1 MTPTVLQGLIT
12 VFLLTMSSAAGST
25 GVHESGS
32 TPDASETSP
41 GTTEGVDPSG
51 TSTASVSGYI
61 AAGYDP
67 TSINLDAVQEASPNV
82 SDEVVMADG
91 DVIRGRIT
99 EENEQE
105 VVLEHPVFKELR
117 IPRDRIVAIR
127 RQAPRPQRP
136 GFSELVTGAGV
147 RPLSSTR
154 RTVVPRSGQTS
165 TPATPQPTSQEQTD
179 ENAEATSEDQ
189 SEEIDYEDIIDPDY
203 WSFTLGAAFGY
214 VQNVNS
220 EVNVRLSAQAEHN
233 SELARLRINSVYF
246 LNRTNGEVI
255 DNDVE
260 ISSIQDWFF
269 PDSPLS
275 IFVQGTYQ
283 WDEYEL
289 WEQRLSGYLGP
300 GYKFINTPE
309 LKLDG
314 RFGGGVTYEYG
325 IPQLLPELLLL
336 TEWNW
341 QIDDRQRVSGNFS
354 YAPDVTEFAQYRLS
368 LNLEWNFRL
377 QKEEGM
383 SFYVGL
389 RDEYQSIVPEG
400 STRNDLRMFGG
411 IKYEF

>member
-1 MTPTVLQGLIT
+1 MPPTTLHGIIS
-12 VFLLTMSSAAGST
+12 LLLLVTGSAAEST
-25 GVHESGS
+25 EHAE
-32 TPDASETSP
+32 TTSP
-41 GTTEGVDPSG
+41 NSESSQTTTGS
-51 TSTASVSGYI
+51 AAGYI

-67 TSINLDAVQEASPNV
+67 ASINLKALQEAPAKV

-105 VVLEHPVFKELR
+105 VVIEHPVFKQLR

-136 GFSELVTGAGV
+136 GFGELVTGAGV
-147 RPLSSTR
+147 RPLTSAR
-154 RTVVPRSGQTS
+154 RTVVPPSARTAQAT
-165 TPATPQPTSQEQTD
+165 TPQPSS
-179 ENAEATSEDQ
+179 ENPPEEDAEATPEDETDQ
-189 SEEIDYEDIIDPDY
+189 VDYEDLIDPDY

-246 LNRTNGEVI
+246 LNRANGEII

-260 ISSIQDWFF
+260 VSSIQDWFF

-275 IFVQGTYQ
+275 IFAQATYQ

-289 WEQRLSGYLGP
+289 WEQRISGYLGP
-300 GYKFINTPE
+300 GYKLINTPE

-325 IPQLLPELLLL
+325 IPQLLPELLLS

-354 YAPDVTEFAQYRLS
+354 YAPDVTESSQYRLS

>member
-1 MTPTVLQGLIT
+1 MNQALIPSL
-12 VFLLTMSSAAGST
+12 VSLLSLAIA
-25 GVHESGS
+25 VH
-32 TPDASETSP
+32 AETSDP
-41 GTTEGVDPSG
+41 GTTSG
-51 TSTASVSGYI
+51 KTGESVESSEATESRENMVASYI

-67 TSINLDAVQEASPNV
+67 ASINIEAVQEAPTV

-91 DVIRGRIT
+91 DVIRGRII
-99 EENEQE
+99 EENDDE
-105 VVLEHPVFKELR
+105 VVIDHPVFKQMR
-117 IPRDRIVAIR
+117 IPRDRIVAIK
-127 RQAPRPQRP
+127 RQAQRAPRP
-136 GFSELVTGAGV
+136 GFGELVTGAGV
-147 RPLSSTR
+147 RPLSSNR
-154 RTVVPRSGQTS
+154 RPVVPPNTRSAAADPVEPTTPS
-165 TPATPQPTSQEQTD
+165 TDAPTAAEGAG
-179 ENAEATSEDQ
+179 EEVEEEEPEATELLTDLDNWGFS
-189 SEEIDYEDIIDPDY
+189 
-203 WSFTLGAAFGY
+203 LGAAFGY
-214 VQNVNS
+214 IQNVNS

-246 LNRTNGEVI
+246 LNRANGEIV

-283 WDEYEL
+283 WDQYEL
-289 WEQRLSGYLGP
+289 WEHRLSGYLGP
-300 GYKFINTPE
+300 GYKIINTPE
-309 LKLDG
+309 LKIDG

-325 IPQLLPELLLL
+325 VPQLLPELLLS

-341 QIDDRQRVSGNFS
+341 QIDDRQRISGNFS
-354 YAPDVTEFAQYRLS
+354 YAPDVTQSQQYRLS

-400 STRNDLRMFGG
+400 STRNDLRVFGG
-411 IKYEF
+411 VKYEF

>member
-1 MTPTVLQGLIT
+1 MITTTIQSLIWLLVVASGNSIGPGGSTEGPGASDPTERAVPEASGSDASP
-12 VFLLTMSSAAGST
+12 SSAEVVAGY
-25 GVHESGS
+25 V
-32 TPDASETSP
+32 
-41 GTTEGVDPSG
+41 
-51 TSTASVSGYI
+51 

-67 TSINLDAVQEASPNV
+67 ASINLEAIQEDLSEVP
-82 SDEVVMADG
+82 DEVVMADG

-99 EENEQE
+99 QQTEED
-105 VVLEHPVFKELR
+105 VVLEHPVFGELR
-117 IPRDRIVAIR
+117 IPRDRIVAIK
-127 RQAPRPQRP
+127 RQAPRVQRP
-136 GFSELVTGAGV
+136 GFGELVTGAGV
-147 RPLSSTR
+147 RPLSSAR
-154 RTVVPRSGQTS
+154 RAVVPPVGPVDGSAQVNSG
-165 TPATPQPTSQEQTD
+165 
-179 ENAEATSEDQ
+179 
-189 SEEIDYEDIIDPDY
+189 SEETTEEETEPDGEPQDDAIGYEDIIDPAH

-214 VQNVNS
+214 VQNVND

-246 LNRTNGEVI
+246 LNRANGEII

-269 PDSPLS
+269 PESPLS
-275 IFVQGTYQ
+275 IFAQGTYQ
-283 WDEYEL
+283 WDEFEL
-289 WEQRLSGYLGP
+289 WEQRISGYLGP
-300 GYKFINTPE
+300 GYKLIDTPE

-325 IPQLLPELLLL
+325 VPQLLPELLVS

-341 QIDDRQRVSGNFS
+341 QVDERQRISGNLS
-354 YAPDVTEFAQYRLS
+354 YAPDVTNTRQYRLS

-377 QKEEGM
+377 QKEDGM
-383 SFYVGL
+383 SFYLGL